1 MKRRSDYEPKHDGL
15 TLIEIIDR
23 FRTDEQ
29 ARAHLEEIRW
39 GNGIVCP
46 KCKCSD
52 QSKFSSIKANSRTK
66 VRAGLR
72 YCAECK
78 RQFTVT
84 VGTIFEDSHIPL
96 RKWVIA
102 WYLLCSSK
110 KGISSLQIQRLL
122 DLGSYRTA
130 LFMMHRIRHALLQ
143 PIFQEKL
150 SGTIE
155 ADETYVGGKN
165 IGKGWARKMDNKTP
179 VVALV
184 QRGSDVRAQVMD
196 RTTGH
201 NLKKMIR
208 ENVLICSER
217 IRKVSGA
224 NFWPIS

>member
-1 MKRRSDYEPKHDGL
+1 
-15 TLIEIIDR
+15 
-23 FRTDEQ
+23 
-29 ARAHLEEIRW
+29 
-39 GNGIVCP
+39 
-46 KCKCSD
+46 
-52 QSKFSSIKANSRTK
+52 
-66 VRAGLR
+66 
-72 YCAECK
+72 
-78 RQFTVT
+78 
-84 VGTIFEDSHIPL
+84 
-96 RKWVIA
+96 
-102 WYLLCSSK
+102 
-110 KGISSLQIQRLL
+110 
-122 DLGSYRTA
+122 
-130 LFMMHRIRHALLQ
+130 
-143 PIFQEKL
+143 L